1 MRRGEQFH
9 GDQVTDAADIENYTQ
24 ANFAV
29 SAVAAQ
35 GSALEEGLYDVICDV
50 ACFIRVAPTA
60 TGVTTS
66 NGYPL
71 LANNVVTVY
80 VRANS
85 KIGAITSAAA
95 GTIRYHKV
103 G

>member
-1 MRRGEQFH
+1 MRRGDLFH
-9 GDQVTDAADIENYTQ
+9 GEQVTDAADIENYTQ

-35 GSALEEGLYDVICDV
+35 GSALAEGLYDVISDV
-50 ACFIRVAPTA
+50 ACYIKVGPTA
-60 TGVTTS
+60 NDVTVAL
-66 NGYPL
+66 GYPL

-85 KIGAITSAAA
+85 KIGAITASGS